1 MKIVQTRSFSWY
13 VFSLIRTEYGDL
25 LIKSPYSV
33 QYGKIQNRK
42 NSLFGYFS
50 RSTPG
55 LLCNIVV
62 LLNNFYITATW
73 LKTFYLVSRT
83 KRLIKEGTVLL
94 FERPLFDRSTLFMF
108 FLSDWVLI
116 RGASFPVAW
125 LNQILSYEIC

>member
-1 MKIVQTRSFSWY
+1 M
-13 VFSLIRTEYGDL
+13 
-25 LIKSPYSV
+25 
-33 QYGKIQNRK
+33 
-42 NSLFGYFS
+42 
-50 RSTPG
+50 PG
-55 LLCNIVV
+55 LLCNTVV

-125 LNQILSYEIC
+125 LNQSLSYEIC